1 MSGPKVVRIITR
13 QEIIATCEAHLARLD
28 AAARAYAA
36 FCQKRGL
43 ATEDELAA
51 VDKRRIALHALL
63 SADQF
68 LDLQKRVPQEI
79 AYLEA
84 ERQARGKKAAEIAT
98 TREANL
104 QRATA
109 VARQV
114 LASIKGQDSDRDLVE
129 RLDRIASGQARD
141 VGEANAVLA
150 EAYAVASQRND
161 KPTDTQATLAREF
174 GAGTKVT
181 SFDEWRTTHLV
192 EANVEDAGVLALLS
206 EFELEADQDATA
218 VFRKRWGLL
227 YQEPDVKLRGLRR
240 DSLERDLSAALSE
253 VRERAQHVQTMI
265 AFASEWE
272 VLNPRKEPPWAQAL
286 QAAAQSLAGLRV
298 AVKGARAELEVERQR
313 QAVVAR
319 REAILKELAALGYE
333 VREGLQTALAKDG
346 KVVLRKAAHPDY
358 GVEVIAPDKGDKLA
372 FRAVTF
378 GQGSAPRN
386 KARDADMEVLWCSD
400 FEKMRADLATAGGY
414 VGIEKAVPAGVEPLK
429 IIEVEGTASPEAPS
443 VQVVQAKSRS
453 S

>member
-1 MSGPKVVRIITR
+1 MSGPKVVRIVTR

-28 AAARAYAA
+28 AAARSYAA
-36 FCQKRGL
+36 FCQKREL
-43 ATEDELAA
+43 ASEDELAA
-51 VDKRRIALHALL
+51 VEKRRLALHALL

-68 LDLQKRVPQEI
+68 LDLEKRVPQEI

-84 ERQARGKKAAEIAT
+84 DRQARAKKAAEIAAA
-98 TREANL
+98 RETNL

-161 KPTDTQATLAREF
+161 KPTDTQATLAR
-174 GAGTKVT
+174 GLGDRAKPTT
-181 SFDEWRTTHLV
+181 FDEWRRIHLV
-192 EANVEDAGVLALLS
+192 EAHPEDEGVLALLS
-206 EFELEADQDATA
+206 EFELEANQDEAA
-218 VFRKRWGLL
+218 ALRKRWVLL
-227 YQEPDVKLRGLRR
+227 DQESDVKLRGMRR
-240 DSLERDLSAALSE
+240 ESLERDLSAGLSE
-253 VRERAQHVQTMI
+253 MRERAQHLEAMT

-272 VLNPRKEPPWAQAL
+272 VLNPRKEPPWAQVL
-286 QAAAQSLAGLRV
+286 QAAAQSLAGLRD
-298 AVKGARAELEVERQR
+298 AAKGARAELEVERQR
-313 QAVVAR
+313 QAAAAR

-346 KVVLRKAAHPDY
+346 KVVVRKAAHPDY
-358 GVEVIAPDKGDKLA
+358 GVEVIAPGKGDKLA
-372 FRAVTF
+372 FRAVAF

-400 FEKMRADLATAGGY
+400 FDKMRADLASIGGH

-429 IIEVEGTASPEAPS
+429 IIEIEAPAYPEAAS